1 MQAMPYQGEGL
12 EKAAKKL
19 RLLHE
24 SMSREADGFLHSCL
38 DVLENALVLRED
50 ADFVAVAC
58 VAIEDVY
65 SVVNV
70 TKLPMGHLLSP
81 LALTELLISHADCAW
96 EGSFRRLR
104 WATTL
109 LSLVPIVP
117 AESHHYIIKNQP
129 AGASYSSIDLE
140 SPSWK
145 CSLQLVQLA
154 CIFRR

>member
-24 SMSREADGFLHSCL
+24 SMSREADGFLHNCL

-70 TKLPMGHLLSP
+70 TKLPEGHLLSP

-96 EGSFRRLR
+96 EGSFRRIR

-109 LSLVPIVP
+109 LSVVP
-117 AESHHYIIKNQP
+117 AESHQFIIEIQP
-129 AGASYSSIDLE
+129 AGASYSTIDLE

-145 CSLQLVQLA
+145 RSLQLKQLA
-154 CIFRR
+154 CIFKQ